1 METIE
6 IEGPPYFT
14 RVSDDD
20 VAELLQ
26 LLFEIELPNGC
37 TINSYTI
44 VDGMLYEMITYT
56 ATKL

>member
-6 IEGPPYFT
+6 IEGSPYFT

-20 VAELLQ
+20 VAKLRQ

-44 VDGMLYEMITYT
+44 VDGMLYEKITHT
-56 ATKL
+56 AMKL